1 MLDFGEA
8 RKHSHNVARGVF
20 MNDGGLVQPA
30 PAPRFDGVVSQIR
43 PWDDCDV
50 TEEQVLRD
58 WGLTDV

>member
-8 RKHSHNVARGVF
+8 RRHSHNVARGVF

-43 PWDDCDV
+43 PWDDWDV
-50 TEEQVLRD
+50 PEEHVLPDR
-58 WGLTDV
+58 GLTDV